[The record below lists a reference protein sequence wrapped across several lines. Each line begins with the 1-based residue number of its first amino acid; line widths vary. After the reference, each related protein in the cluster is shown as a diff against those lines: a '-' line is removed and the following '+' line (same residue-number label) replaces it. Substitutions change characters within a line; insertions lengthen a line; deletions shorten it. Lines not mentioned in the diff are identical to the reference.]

1 MKLHYN
7 SRKNKYLLFTPGP
20 VNVAKNVRSSMGKS
34 DICHRESDFE
44 DLLLSVENKLMML
57 FEIKNVNNYSAVF
70 ISGSGTAANEAILSS
85 VVGNKNILVLSNGE
99 FGERL
104 HSISQIHN
112 VNTYLL
118 EFPWGKKFDLEV
130 IDSFVKKNKIDIIAM
145 VHHETSSGML
155 NSMGDIGSL
164 SKSNGSILFVD
175 CVSSAG
181 AETIDMEKDNI
192 AFCSS
197 SSSKAIGSYAGLSF
211 VIGETVEF
219 EKIKNLPV
227 KTSYLNLYK
236 FYQFSKN
243 KLQTPNTPAIPL
255 FFALEQALA
264 NILLEGVA
272 NRHAKIRRKAK
283 LLRQGMLKLG
293 LNFLLDQKEMSSVL
307 TNVFIPININ
317 FKNFRQ
323 KLREEMIIIYEGKG
337 CFKDRIFQVG
347 NIGELSNSDIRFFLS
362 VQKEALLNYELH
374 QPVQAISIIDQIP
387 LLPLYKNDVAFV

>member
-1 MKLHYN
+1 M
-7 SRKNKYLLFTPGP
+7 
-20 VNVAKNVRSSMGKS
+20 NVAENVRSSMGKS

-44 DLLLSVENKLMML
+44 DLLLSVENKLMKL

-164 SKSNGSILFVD
+164 SKSNGSVLFVD

-219 EKIKNLPV
+219 EKLKNLPV

-323 KLREEMIIIYEGKG
+323 KLREEMIIIYDCKG
-337 CFKDRIFQVG
+337 CFKGRFFQVG

-362 VQKEALLNYELH
+362 VQKEALSNYERH
-374 QPVQAISIIDQIP
+374 QPVQTISIIDQIP

>member
-44 DLLLSVENKLMML
+44 DLLLSVENKLMKL

-70 ISGSGTAANEAILSS
+70 ITGSGTAANEAILSS

-112 VNTYLL
+112 VNTYFL

-219 EKIKNLPV
+219 EKLKNLPV

-236 FYQFSKN
+236 FSLVSQ
-243 KLQTPNTPAIPL
+243 
-255 FFALEQALA
+255 
-264 NILLEGVA
+264 
-272 NRHAKIRRKAK
+272 
-283 LLRQGMLKLG
+283 
-293 LNFLLDQKEMSSVL
+293 
-307 TNVFIPININ
+307 
-317 FKNFRQ
+317 
-323 KLREEMIIIYEGKG
+323 
-337 CFKDRIFQVG
+337 
-347 NIGELSNSDIRFFLS
+347 
-362 VQKEALLNYELH
+362 
-374 QPVQAISIIDQIP
+374 
-387 LLPLYKNDVAFV
+387 

>member
-1 MKLHYN
+1 M
-7 SRKNKYLLFTPGP
+7 
-20 VNVAKNVRSSMGKS
+20 NVAENVRSAIGKEG
-34 DICHRESDFE
+34 ICHRESDFD
-44 DLLLSVENKLMML
+44 DLLLSVENKVLKL
-57 FEIKNVNNYSAVF
+57 FEIKNVNNYRAVF
-70 ISGSGTAANEAILSS
+70 ITGSGTAANEAVLSS

-164 SKSNGSILFVD
+164 SKSNGSVLFVD

-219 EKIKNLPV
+219 EKLKNLPV

-293 LNFLLDQKEMSSVL
+293 LNFLLDPKEMSSVL

-323 KLREEMIIIYEGKG
+323 KLREEMIIIYDCKG
-337 CFKDRIFQVG
+337 CFKGRFFQVG
-347 NIGELSNSDIRFFLS
+347 NIGELSNADIRFFLS
-362 VQKEALLNYELH
+362 LQKEALLNYDRH
-374 QPVQAISIIDQIP
+374 QPVKAIPIIDQIP